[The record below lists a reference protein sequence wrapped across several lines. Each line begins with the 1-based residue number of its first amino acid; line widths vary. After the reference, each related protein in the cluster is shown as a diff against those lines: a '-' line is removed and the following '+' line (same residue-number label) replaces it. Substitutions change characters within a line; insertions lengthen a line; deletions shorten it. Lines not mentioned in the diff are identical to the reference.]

1 LALPPEIKLLN
12 HIRKHTDM
20 IDWNLVAK
28 IAGGG
33 FGVTILVLV
42 ILSLVAWVVGLV
54 IQKTR
59 ETTTESEDNSGKG

>member
-1 LALPPEIKLLN
+1 
-12 HIRKHTDM
+12 M

-54 IQKTR
+54 IQKATK
-59 ETTTESEDNSGKG
+59 TTTESKESPGKG

>member
-1 LALPPEIKLLN
+1 
-12 HIRKHTDM
+12 M

-42 ILSLVAWVVGLV
+42 ILSLVAWLIGLAL
-54 IQKTR
+54 QKIPAR
-59 ETTTESEDNSGKG
+59 SKENSIKGNK

>member
-1 LALPPEIKLLN
+1 
-12 HIRKHTDM
+12 M

-42 ILSLVAWVVGLV
+42 ILSLVAWLVGLAL
-54 IQKTR
+54 QKIPAQ
-59 ETTTESEDNSGKG
+59 GKGNSVKGNK

>member
-1 LALPPEIKLLN
+1 
-12 HIRKHTDM
+12 M
-20 IDWNLVAK
+20 VDWSLVAK

-42 ILSLVAWVVGLV
+42 IISVVAWIVGLV

-59 ETTTESEDNSGKG
+59 GGSKETPAEGK

>member
-1 LALPPEIKLLN
+1 
-12 HIRKHTDM
+12 M

-59 ETTTESEDNSGKG
+59 GTITESKESSGKG